1 MSVCSLLSNADKI
14 FYLFVFYLQIAS
26 EVNAAILKMEHQEMT
41 YPKTKLS
48 VLLKLILW
56 AQEKLDKKN
65 AKYPKMKD
73 LATATISDHK

>member
-1 MSVCSLLSNADKI
+1 MTINRGVYY
-14 FYLFVFYLQIAS
+14 FQIAS
-26 EVNAAILKMEHQEMT
+26 EVNAAILKMEHQELT

-65 AKYPKMKD
+65 AKYPKITD
-73 LATATISDHK
+73 LAAAAISDK